1 MKKYTYLLAIIAL
14 LSTQKTWAQTLKAL
28 SYDTSNNVII
38 AATNTNP
45 ITFRNPIAWATNSHR
60 DITRTNLGLGTAATN
75 PATAFQPANTN
86 LTALASGDGSSLT
99 NVGSNDAS
107 TLTNFP
113 TYLLRTNGNAAS
125 LTNFPSVLLRTNGDG
140 SGLTNLPAG
149 NLSNAVGILALSNGG
164 TGATTASNAR
174 TNLGL
179 GATWL
184 TNTNVTNFRTAIG
197 LGADANVSIGEDG
210 GSLTT
215 DDFNAANVNVTTAVT
230 FTTNTAAAT
239 TRTNLGLGW
248 SALTNNNV
256 TNFRSAIGLGT
267 TNYVGFGGIEI
278 LGDEMQLNGAS
289 INSVAYGGVL
299 DFETQ
304 NLSQDSAGSGIVDIF
319 AWNTNNFIV
328 YRNLVIAGS
337 TVPTTTTN
345 AGVKGQIAYTNNYL
359 YICISNNLWRRV
371 QLGTW

>member
-99 NVGSNDAS
+99 NVGSTDAS
-107 TLTNFP
+107 T
-113 TYLLRTNGNAAS
+113 

-164 TGATTASNAR
+164 TGLLRKVPRAQILAWGVEIWFNFCR
-174 TNLGL
+174 
-179 GATWL
+179 L
-184 TNTNVTNFRTAIG
+184 THRPF
-197 LGADANVSIGEDG
+197 
-210 GSLTT
+210 
-215 DDFNAANVNVTTAVT
+215 
-230 FTTNTAAAT
+230 
-239 TRTNLGLGW
+239 
-248 SALTNNNV
+248 
-256 TNFRSAIGLGT
+256 
-267 TNYVGFGGIEI
+267 
-278 LGDEMQLNGAS
+278 M
-289 INSVAYGGVL
+289 
-299 DFETQ
+299 
-304 NLSQDSAGSGIVDIF
+304 
-319 AWNTNNFIV
+319 
-328 YRNLVIAGS
+328 
-337 TVPTTTTN
+337 
-345 AGVKGQIAYTNNYL
+345 
-359 YICISNNLWRRV
+359 
-371 QLGTW
+371 